1 MGIGQKDLF
10 VLVETLPMFAGLSE
24 REKNTLLAI
33 FKSQRY
39 SEGEMLCREGDKA
52 FSFFIVCKGVVEI
65 YKDLGKGVTDVGGRE
80 RLGQLRKGAMIGQVS
95 LIDGK
100 PRSATVIAKT
110 QVTTLECS
118 RDNFE
123 RLFTAGSPFAF
134 KILDQIIIHL
144 SKRLRDSNTQLYNLY
159 SRPTETLLKLHSA
172 CLKIQ
177 RTISDTHDSWD
188 EVDILQA
195 SSPFATDDAMD
206 IHDSGHPVKLTP
218 NT

>member
-1 MGIGQKDLF
+1 MGIGPTDHFDLIDA
-10 VLVETLPMFAGLSE
+10 LPMFAGLSD

-33 FKSQRY
+33 FAVQRY

-65 YKDLGKGVTDVGGRE
+65 YKDLGKGVTEDGGRE
-80 RLGQLRKGAMIGQVS
+80 RLGQLGKGAMIGQVS

-100 PRSATVIAKT
+100 PRSATVVAKT
-110 QVTTLECS
+110 QVTTMECS
-118 RDNFE
+118 RDDFE
-123 RLFTAGSPFAF
+123 RLFSAGSAFAF

-144 SKRLRDSNTQLYNLY
+144 SKRLRDANTQLYNLY
-159 SRPTETLLKLHSA
+159 SRPTETLLKLHNA

-188 EVDILQA
+188 EVDILQ
-195 SSPFATDDAMD
+195 SNSPSDTDDAMD
-206 IHDSGHPVKLTP
+206 IDDTGDAVDLT
-218 NT
+218 TDT